1 MVEISTRDVFGAP
14 CWMSLMARD
23 LGAAQRF
30 YGAVVGW
37 RFRAARLGEAF
48 SVAELGG
55 VPVAGIG
62 ALAGDLAVPVAWT
75 PYFAVDDVDVV
86 ADRIRERSG
95 TVAVGPVSFESGGR
109 AALVADRDGAVFG
122 IWEGRVSAGWR
133 VGAGDA
139 PAWLELRTRDAF
151 ESAIFYGEVLEW
163 ATGRSGCCEVS
174 YEDDQVVLRQGGT
187 PVARLDSGPVE
198 PGSYSPYTRPRW
210 HVHFRVP
217 VLEAAVEAA
226 VALGGRTVSDPGE
239 GGTERW
245 VALRDPDGALFTL
258 TASRAADG
266 GTGSG
271 SRPGAASGSAS
282 S

>member
-1 MVEISTRDVFGAP
+1 
-14 CWMSLMARD
+14 MARD

-37 RFRAARLGEAF
+37 RFRPARLGEAF
-48 SVAELGG
+48 SVAELDG

-75 PYFAVDDVDVV
+75 PYFAVDDADVA
-86 ADRIRERSG
+86 ADRVRERSG

-109 AALVADRDGAVFG
+109 AALLADRDGAVFG
-122 IWEGRVSAGWR
+122 VWEGQVTAGWR
-133 VGAGDA
+133 VGSGHA

-163 ATGRSGCCEVS
+163 ATDRAGCCEVS
-174 YEDDQVVLRQGGT
+174 YEEDRVVLRQGGE

-198 PGSYSPYTRPRW
+198 PGAYSPYTRPRW

-217 VLEAAVEAA
+217 ELEPAVEAA
-226 VALGGRTVSDPGE
+226 VALGGRTVSEPE
-239 GGTERW
+239 ESATERW

-258 TASRAADG
+258 TASRVAAGSGAG
-266 GTGSG
+266 GGSG
-271 SRPGAASGSAS
+271 SR
-282 S
+282 